1 MPVALLETAGALEV
15 RVSGRTLRAEMP
27 YGQRARDRA
36 ERFEPGSIRPMYPV
50 TLNLQHD
57 PAMVVATTADRS
69 LRLADTDTALI
80 VEADLK
86 VVAGGEDYGA
96 LGLVR
101 RGVVKG
107 ISPEFYARRAHTEA
121 GQRVITEA
129 GLPAFGLVDVGSY
142 STPLELRAGSLLSAA
157 IPYGHRCSCECA
169 GQDCDAV
176 LFEPGSL
183 DALVDGA
190 ADVVAHTGSLKP
202 EALLGS
208 KEAGTLVIER
218 TADGVTV
225 TLTEA
230 GTPAAATVRS
240 AAAVSPVHVR
250 PIIDVERSAST
261 VADRVRTYTAA
272 AVTSLL
278 VKTAPADRRQGW
290 DPAVVADPDPEAR
303 ARRRLWL

>member
-1 MPVALLETAGALEV
+1 MPEALREHLAAALEF
-15 RVSGRTLRAEMP
+15 RVSGRRLTTELR

-36 ERFEPGSIRPMYPV
+36 EMFAPGSVRTTPTRM
-50 TLNLQHD
+50 NLQHD
-57 PAMVVATTADRS
+57 PMIEVASVERRT
-69 LRLADTDTALI
+69 LRVADTGDGLRF
-80 VEADLK
+80 EADLS
-86 VVAGGEDYGA
+86 GA
-96 LGLVR
+96 ALDLVR
-101 RGVVKG
+101 RGRLTGV
-107 ISPEFYARRAHTEA
+107 SPEFYARRE
-121 GQRVITEA
+121 RRDA
-129 GLPAFGLVDVGSY
+129 GLRVLEAVDMPEVALVDVGSY
-142 STPLELRAGSLLSAA
+142 STPLELRAGQLLTAV
-157 IPYGHRCSCECA
+157 IPTGHRCSCECA
-169 GQDCDAV
+169 GRDCDAV

-218 TADGVTV
+218 TDNGVNVILTIAD
-225 TLTEA
+225 
-230 GTPAAATVRS
+230 TPAAATVRS

-278 VKTAPADRRQGW
+278 VKTAPPDRRDGW
-290 DPAVVADPDPEAR
+290 DPAQVADPDPEAR